1 MIIALGGMDDLG
13 MRDCMVRY
21 LGRIE
26 PQVLGTENIEGKGF
40 IGCGRVLQAGH
51 CQECEL
57 GMSPKKYR
65 RYGCYSWQLTIP
77 GFPVVQSVGFRVWH
91 AWVQFQ
97 GLLLLS

>member
-1 MIIALGGMDDLG
+1 MIVALGGMDDLG

-26 PQVLGTENIEGKGF
+26 PQVLGTEDIEGKGF

-57 GMSPKKYR
+57 GMSQNIQKVR
-65 RYGCYSWQLTIP
+65 MLFLAIDHT
-77 GFPVVQSVGFRVWH
+77 
-91 AWVQFQ
+91 
-97 GLLLLS
+97 